1 MRVYVQ
7 GAGNLGRSLGRALR
21 RAGWQVRVRAAR
33 GGMARRIE
41 ADVVLV
47 ALRDPQIRAWAQ
59 EVAERGSLAPGAVVL
74 HLAGA
79 LGPEELAPLRGLCR
93 GVGRMHPMVAVADGE
108 AGGEWGGSWVHLE
121 GDPAAV
127 RAGRELARSLGMVG
141 WAGRLRD
148 RGLYHAAAG
157 LVAGGAVALMAAA
170 LEVLEG
176 AGVRRDRGV
185 KMLAGLLRSA
195 VSNMERLGVPGAL
208 TGPVRRG
215 DVERSTGHLRAVA
228 RWAPGWAG
236 LVGEVVLAQV
246 GMARELGEATEIEY
260 RQIEH
265 AVRGSKRGIAARRA
279 ARPRKKV

>member
-1 MRVYVQ
+1 
-7 GAGNLGRSLGRALR
+7 
-21 RAGWQVRVRAAR
+21 
-33 GGMARRIE
+33 
-41 ADVVLV
+41 
-47 ALRDPQIRAWAQ
+47 
-59 EVAERGSLAPGAVVL
+59 
-74 HLAGA
+74 
-79 LGPEELAPLRGLCR
+79 
-93 GVGRMHPMVAVADGE
+93 
-108 AGGEWGGSWVHLE
+108 
-121 GDPAAV
+121 
-127 RAGRELARSLGMVG
+127 
-141 WAGRLRD
+141 
-148 RGLYHAAAG
+148 
-157 LVAGGAVALMAAA
+157 GGAVALMGAG
-170 LEVLEG
+170 LGGLGG

-195 VSNMERLGVPGAL
+195 ASNMERLGVPGAL